1 MGATRE
7 KIAFT
12 ASGADTAQRGV
23 AALKARY
30 GDCPMDQA
38 DVIVAAVGRA
48 EFVKGEW
55 VKPGAIVL
63 DAGYNE
69 GNVGDVDYDGAFK
82 NASLITPVP
91 GGVGPMTI
99 ATLID
104 QTGDAALVQHGINT
118 P

>member
-38 DVIVAAVGRA
+38 DVKSPWA
-48 EFVKGEW
+48 ETGLCCK
-55 VKPGAIVL
+55 L
-63 DAGYNE
+63 C
-69 GNVGDVDYDGAFK
+69 
-82 NASLITPVP
+82 TP
-91 GGVGPMTI
+91 
-99 ATLID
+99 D
-104 QTGDAALVQHGINT
+104 
-118 P
+118 